1 MVLSYEEACKKMDK
15 AEGVSK
21 KITER
26 YAYGRCYYLISIGKL
41 KTAEF
46 DLYIKT
52 DQGFQDI
59 GKQLTGFVTAESV
72 DKLISEREP
81 LLREKGITRK
91 GMAIVAKFQDG
102 TESTFL
108 TKGECCK
115 FFGIHP
121 KDMKKYIGTKLAYT
135 MKINTARV
143 IELENAL
150 NINLS
155 ESEPQTELIYFE
167 YANKTK

>member
-1 MVLSYEEACKKMDK
+1 LCELVRPGFDARTSTTLSVFVLFVCYRAVNPALFKKKTMVLSYEEACKKMDK

-121 KDMKKYIGTKLAYT
+121 KDMKKYIGTKLA
-135 MKINTARV
+135 I
-143 IELENAL
+143 
-150 NINLS
+150 
-155 ESEPQTELIYFE
+155 Q
-167 YANKTK
+167 